1 MLKGRIFDD
10 DSAFIEHSRKG
21 RKVEAGLA
29 MALPLWRMAHDPM
42 THHDECHRIPPDIRT
57 VHLIAVC
64 GTAMGALAAMLQEM
78 GLAVT
83 GSDRNVYPPMST
95 FLEQRGIPIMAGF
108 APEHLAHRPDLVV
121 VGNAVS
127 RDNPEVEAMG
137 RMGLAY
143 CSMPEA
149 LNHFAAA
156 GKETLLVAGTHGKTT
171 TSSLLAWLLFAA
183 QMDPTYMIGGIL
195 NNFNGNYRLGQ
206 GTYFVV
212 EGDEY
217 DTAYFDK
224 GPKFLH
230 YRPTAAILTSI
241 EFDHA
246 DIFKDLAHVKSAFG
260 RFLERLVPEGILLA
274 YDDDAN
280 IEALLPR
287 AACRVE
293 RYGRTEG
300 ADWRLGKVT
309 VDPPETRFEVWRPE
323 GLFGVFATPMIGAH
337 NLMNTLAALG
347 VAHHIGIPVESLVKG
362 LAAFR
367 GVKRRQEVRGVRRGI
382 VVIDDFAHHPSAVRE
397 TVQAVKAFYGPR
409 RLVAVFE
416 PRTNTSMRD
425 VFQKTYATCFDPADR
440 VCIRQ
445 PPLLKKIPEG
455 QRFSSLKL
463 VEDLQGRGRD
473 AYYFPDTDAIID
485 FLAGEAREGDVIL
498 IMSNGGFDNI
508 HERLLAA
515 LT

>member
-1 MLKGRIFDD
+1 MSQDD
-10 DSAFIEHSRKG
+10 HHHS
-21 RKVEAGLA
+21 
-29 MALPLWRMAHDPM
+29 
-42 THHDECHRIPPDIRT
+42 IPSGIRR

-64 GTAMGALAAMLQEM
+64 GTAMGALAAMLQEL
-78 GLAVT
+78 GLRVT

-95 FLEQRGIPIMAGF
+95 FLEERGIHVQEGF
-108 APEHLAHRPDLVV
+108 DPAHLAYRPDLVV

-127 RDNPEVEAMG
+127 RDNPEVVAVAQ
-137 RMGLAY
+137 MGLNY

-149 LNHFAAA
+149 LNYFAAA
-156 GKETLLVAGTHGKTT
+156 GKDTLLVAGTHGKTT
-171 TSSLLAWLLFAA
+171 TSSLLAWLLYAA
-183 QMDPTYMIGGIL
+183 KTDPTFMIGGIL
-195 NNFNGNYRLGQ
+195 NNFNGNYRMGQ
-206 GTYFVV
+206 GPYFVV

-230 YRPTAAILTSI
+230 YRPKAAVLTSV

-246 DIFKDLAHVKSAFG
+246 DIFDDLAHVKSVFG
-260 RFLERLVPEGILLA
+260 RFLERLAPESILLA
-274 YDDDAN
+274 YDDDAH

-287 AACRVE
+287 ATCRVE
-293 RYGRTEG
+293 RYGRSEK
-300 ADWRLGKVT
+300 AAWRLGRVQLN
-309 VDPPETRFEVWRPE
+309 PPETRFEVWRN
-323 GLFGVFATPMIGAH
+323 GRLFGEFTTRMIGEH

-347 VAHHIGIPVESLVKG
+347 VAHHMGLDATVLADG

-367 GVKRRQEVRGVRRGI
+367 GIKRRQEVRGVRRGI

-397 TVQAVKAFYGPR
+397 TVRAVKTFYGER

-425 VFQKTYATCFDPADR
+425 VFQDTYSTCFDPADR

-445 PPLLKKIPEG
+445 PPLLSKIPSGE
-455 QRFSSLKL
+455 RFSSEKL
-463 VEDLQGRGRD
+463 VEDLRGRGRM
-473 AYYFPDTDAIID
+473 ACFFPDTDAIID
-485 FLAGEAREGDVIL
+485 HLVATSREGDVIL

-508 HERLLAA
+508 HARLLEA
-515 LT
+515 LA

>member
-1 MLKGRIFDD
+1 MASHDD
-10 DSAFIEHSRKG
+10 Y
-21 RKVEAGLA
+21 
-29 MALPLWRMAHDPM
+29 
-42 THHDECHRIPPDIRT
+42 HRIPSDIKS

-95 FLEQRGIPIMAGF
+95 FLEQRGIRIMEGF

-127 RDNPEVEAMG
+127 RDNPEVEAVG
-137 RMGLAY
+137 RLGLPY

-183 QMDPTYMIGGIL
+183 DRDPTYMIGGIL
-195 NNFNGNYRLGQ
+195 NNFDGNYRLG
-206 GTYFVV
+206 GGPHFVV

-230 YRPTAAILTSI
+230 YRPTAAVLTSI

-246 DIFKDLAHVKSAFG
+246 DIFEDLAHVKSAFL
-260 RFLERLVPEGILLA
+260 RFLERLAPESLLLA
-274 YDDDAN
+274 YDDDAR
-280 IEALLPR
+280 IEELLPH

-293 RYGRTEG
+293 RYGLSTR
-300 ADWRLGKVT
+300 ADWRLGKIT
-309 VDPPETRFEVWRPE
+309 LDPPETRFEAWYHQA
-323 GLFGVFATPMIGAH
+323 LFGVFTTAMVGEH
-337 NLMNTLAALG
+337 NLMNALAAIGL
-347 VAHHIGIPVESLVKG
+347 AHRVGLSAEDLVKG
-362 LAAFR
+362 LAAFQ
-367 GVKRRQEVRGVRRGI
+367 GVKRRQEVRGVRRDI
-382 VVIDDFAHHPSAVRE
+382 IVIDDFAHHPSAVRE
-397 TVQAVKAFYGPR
+397 TVRGVKSFYGDR
-409 RLVAVFE
+409 RLIAVFE

-425 VFQKTYATCFDPADR
+425 VFQATYATCFEQADLI
-440 VCIRQ
+440 CIRH

-455 QRFSSLKL
+455 RRFSSQKL
-463 VEDLQGRGRD
+463 VEDLRGSGHD
-473 AYYFPDTDAIID
+473 AHYFQDTEAIID
-485 FLAGEAREGDVIL
+485 FLVNKARAGDVVL

-508 HERLLAA
+508 HARILDRLAEMP
-515 LT
+515 